1 MPALL
6 PRFTLH
12 GMNAAWSM
20 VAAVLALNACGGDGV
35 AGQAEPSD
43 ASPETEAKSA
53 LPTAVTDAASASA
66 TTPRDASAQP
76 GDASAQP
83 GDASAQLRDASAQ
96 LRDASAQPG
105 DDAIDHYK
113 LDWLDGSVDSGFVT
127 HASIEIDAS
136 AERVWQLVRD
146 VNGYGRWCSVLSA
159 DAGSVAEGQ
168 PIHLEIQL
176 GEPGEAPT
184 PSDETIGVVDDAR
197 RAISWSGDFGFEQKT
212 LRFQIVT
219 PSPGGARYTTALRY
233 PPELGSLVIPLL
245 GPNLDRAFQT
255 IAQDL
260 ARAATKP

>member
-1 MPALL
+1 MDA
-6 PRFTLH
+6 T
-12 GMNAAWSM
+12 WTM
-20 VAAVLALNACGGDGV
+20 VAAALALGACGGDGV
-35 AGQAEPSD
+35 AGQAGTSD
-43 ASPETEAKSA
+43 AGPVSETPKDPPAAVADAAVAVQVSTPLDASGPDASRSTGDAALDASA
-53 LPTAVTDAASASA
+53 LPGNASAA
-66 TTPRDASAQP
+66 P
-76 GDASAQP
+76 GDASAP
-83 GDASAQLRDASAQ
+83 PLDE
-96 LRDASAQPG
+96 
-105 DDAIDHYK
+105 AIDHYK

-146 VNGYGRWCSVLSA
+146 VNGYARWCSVLSA

-176 GEPGEAPT
+176 GDPGEAPT
-184 PSDETIGVVDDAR
+184 QSDETIGVVDDAR
-197 RAISWSGDFGFEQKT
+197 RAIAWSGDFGFEQRT

-219 PSPGGARYTTALRY
+219 PIQGGARYTTALRY